1 MLVLIDGIHEIIPS
15 NPFAFRGK
23 YRKYKKEPG
32 ALPPELAQKAISDYN
47 CYDYVEIQKT
57 FFTAPAAAGAS
68 FLYGKT

>member
-1 MLVLIDGIHEIIPS
+1 MLVLINGIHEIIPS

-47 CYDYVEIQKT
+47 
-57 FFTAPAAAGAS
+57 
-68 FLYGKT
+68 